1 MRILIITVI
10 CLALASPASAGLYK
24 WTDTDGKVHYT
35 NDPSQIPL
43 DQRNKKD
50 MKKLS
55 STPRED
61 AKPST
66 PAAPKPQPARKK
78 IKALKQQGTGLDTN
92 RVKQLQRLMQKK
104 HYTH

>member
-10 CLALASPASAGLYK
+10 CLALAVPASAGLYK
-24 WTDTDGKVHYT
+24 WTDTDGKVHFT

-55 STPRED
+55 SSPRED
-61 AKPST
+61 SK
-66 PAAPKPQPARKK
+66 PAAPAPAKPPPVRKK
-78 IKALKQQGTGLDTN
+78 IKALKTEGSGSGIDTD
-92 RVKQLQRLMQKK
+92 RVHQLRKLMQK
-104 HYTH
+104 

>member
-10 CLALASPASAGLYK
+10 CLALAVPASAGLYK
-24 WTDTDGKVHYT
+24 WTDTDGKVHFT

-55 STPRED
+55 SSPRED

-66 PAAPKPQPARKK
+66 PAAPKPARKK
-78 IKALKQQGTGLDTN
+78 IKALKSSNTGVDKN
-92 RVKQLQRLMQKK
+92 RIKDLRRLLQKH

>member
-10 CLALASPASAGLYK
+10 CLALAVPASAGLYK
-24 WTDTDGKVHYT
+24 WTDTDGKIHFT

-55 STPRED
+55 SSPRED

-66 PAAPKPQPARKK
+66 PGAPKPQPARKK
-78 IKALKQQGTGLDTN
+78 IKPLKSGNTGLDEN
-92 RVKQLQRLMQKK
+92 RIKDLRRLIQKR

>member
-10 CLALASPASAGLYK
+10 CLALAVPASAGLYK
-24 WTDTDGKVHYT
+24 WTDTDGKVHFT

-55 STPRED
+55 SSPRED

-66 PAAPKPQPARKK
+66 PAPRKPPSDRKK
-78 IKALKQQGTGLDTN
+78 IKALKQEGSGLETK
-92 RVKQLQRLMQKK
+92 RVHQLRKLMQK
-104 HYTH
+104 